1 MVNSPTNLY
10 NFGAKNVNV
19 LEREQTELREL
30 REQIKQR
37 EEQKQQEQQE
47 QQQQKNKAKTRKKV
61 RINSPFVKPTRR
73 VKARRKAE
81 LNLLKLKNKLFLSPN
96 NRKNLN
102 DMTNVVYEKL
112 KKENQIV

>member
-1 MVNSPTNLY
+1 MANSPTNLY

-37 EEQKQQEQQE
+37 ETQKQQE
-47 QQQQKNKAKTRKKV
+47 QQQKNKAKTRKKV
-61 RINSPFVKPTRR
+61 RINSPFVKSTRR

-81 LNLLKLKNKLFLSPN
+81 LNLLKLKNKLFFSPN

-112 KKENQIV
+112 KKENQIL